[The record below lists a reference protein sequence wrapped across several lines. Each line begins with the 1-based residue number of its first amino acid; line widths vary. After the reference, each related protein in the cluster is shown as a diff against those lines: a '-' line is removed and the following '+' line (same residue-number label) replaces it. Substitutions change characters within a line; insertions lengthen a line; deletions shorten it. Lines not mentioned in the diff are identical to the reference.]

1 MLTPDQ
7 LEALPRRF
15 VQLWQQVEDDILQ
28 DIARRM
34 KSLGELDPLTPTA
47 IWQAWRLAETRAV
60 RGNTVATLAKYTGK
74 SRAEIKR
81 LLETAGV
88 QTLAA
93 DDAVYTAA
101 GLDPPPVNQSP
112 ALLNLL
118 NAGYRQTCGTWQN
131 LTATTANTVTGAF
144 EDRLSRAWGLISTG
158 AMDYNTAI
166 CRTVNALADTM
177 PYITYP
183 SGHTDTLEVAA
194 RRAVLTGVNQTCAK
208 LQLARME
215 EMDCEF
221 VEVTAHEG
229 ARPTHAVWQGRVYH
243 RGGAVVQDGERYEDF
258 EVATGYGT
266 GPGLCGWC
274 CRHNFYPFYPG
285 VSVRNYTDE
294 RLAELDARSGACR
307 TGRLRRG
314 GPHGERHQEPKPGR
328 VSRLVKRAGA
338 DTTLK
343 NAVRDGAEWAWVP
356 HGDTC
361 PFCITLASNGWQKA
375 SSKVLKGGHADHI
388 HANCDCEFAIR
399 FDHNTT
405 VAGYDPDKYLKQY
418 RDAGGD
424 INKMRR
430 VNYAANKERINAQKR
445 AAYAVKNALPKI
457 SNFNPLP
464 ENQVVD
470 VLRKEAQPWIDKL
483 SAVEQDAIQKYT
495 YNPGDQRPNRFFER
509 INRMLRGDSEE
520 DAHLRMYAERI
531 SDALKRSP
539 LEHDV
544 LCYRAMEFNPFDGMH
559 VGDIV
564 CPGQFYSTSV
574 VKSGSLK
581 KDFRITICARSGS
594 LAGYVEPL
602 SKFKEQRELLFDKD
616 TLYRVLLLKEKE
628 VVLEV
633 TLP

>member
-1 MLTPDQ
+1 MLTPEQ
-7 LEALPRRF
+7 LDALPRRF

-28 DIARRM
+28 DIARRIKKM
-34 KSLGELDPLTPTA
+34 DELDPLTPTA

-60 RGNTVATLAKYTGK
+60 RSSAVATLAKYTGK

-144 EDRLSRAWGLISTG
+144 EDRLSRAWGLVSTG

-166 CRTVNALADTM
+166 RRTVDDLADTM

-258 EVATGYGT
+258 ETATGYGT
-266 GPGLCGWC
+266 GPGLCGWN

-285 VSVRNYTDE
+285 ISVRNYTDE
-294 RLAELDARSGACR
+294 RLAELDARNVPYGGGLYTRYEITQMQRALER
-307 TGRLRRG
+307 KVRRYKRRYLAETAAG
-314 GPHGERHQEPKPGR
+314 
-328 VSRLVKRAGA
+328 VDASRSTAK
-338 DTTLK
+338 LK
-343 NAVRDGAEWAWVP
+343 
-356 HGDTC
+356 
-361 PFCITLASNGWQKA
+361 
-375 SSKVLKGGHADHI
+375 
-388 HANCDCEFAIR
+388 
-399 FDHNTT
+399 
-405 VAGYDPDKYLKQY
+405 
-418 RDAGGD
+418 
-424 INKMRR
+424 
-430 VNYAANKERINAQKR
+430 AARQ
-445 AAYAVKNALPKI
+445 
-457 SNFNPLP
+457 
-464 ENQVVD
+464 Q
-470 VLRKEAQPWIDKL
+470 L
-483 SAVEQDAIQKYT
+483 SAVLNETGERLDGARAEVPGFGQREAKQADAT
-495 YNPGDQRPNRFFER
+495 
-509 INRMLRGDSEE
+509 
-520 DAHLRMYAERI
+520 AERYTNPAASGI
-531 SDALKRSP
+531 LDTSNRIGVNPDVNYICDLNPEIYKAAVPTITTEHVIITDKQ
-539 LEHDV
+539 LEHIRERHPDISATVMEQLTEIIHAPDYIIETDMPYTANILKHLEINGKGYQLV
-544 LCYRAMEFNPFDGMH
+544 LRIRTDSDPEEFQNSVITFMSVNEKRYRQYLRNRK
-559 VGDIV
+559 IL
-564 CPGQFYSTSV
+564 YS
-574 VKSGSLK
+574 
-581 KDFRITICARSGS
+581 
-594 LAGYVEPL
+594 
-602 SKFKEQRELLFDKD
+602 RE
-616 TLYRVLLLKEKE
+616 
-628 VVLEV
+628 
-633 TLP
+633 